1 MESQAENYEEY
12 FLFKFK
18 NLFETFINDSILNI
32 TDDKIKKNLN
42 DILQILNKLDY
53 SKIMIK
59 YAKNEELYFNL
70 KNFNIDNKNVNIKLW
85 NLMPKINLY
94 YIILNYDSNNRKKL
108 LSLLDMMYCSSISY
122 LKVIETTDE
131 DGFNPYKIVGEYS
144 KHLSV
149 DEMYEGVEIK
159 KPDTYEFL
167 MNQILENFNLNDNLK
182 NVNSTNIDDATKN
195 INTFLDNSNDNASSN
210 VIASMLSGIKEE
222 ILNLKND
229 TTANDNGEGIKKIFN
244 IAKRISEKSFNNID
258 KKNVNPLQLWD
269 LTTQLA
275 VSTTKSDAI
284 EIFGDVVR
292 NQIIDK
298 MKEVNKN

>member
-12 FLFKFK
+12 FLSKFK
-18 NLFETFINDSILNI
+18 NLFETFINDSINNI
-32 TDDKIKKNLN
+32 TDSKIKDNLN
-42 DILQILNKLDY
+42 DIKQILSKLDY

-70 KNFNIDNKNVNIKLW
+70 KNYNKDKMSNSKLW

-94 YIILNYDSNNRKKL
+94 HIIVNYNDTNRNKL
-108 LSLLDMMYCSSISY
+108 LALLDTMYCSSISY

-131 DGFNPYKIVGEYS
+131 EGFNPYKIVGEYS

-195 INTFLDNSNDNASSN
+195 INNFLDKSNDNASAN
-210 VIASMLSGIKEE
+210 VITSMLSGIKEE

-229 TTANDNGEGIKKIFN
+229 STANDNGEGIKKIFD

-298 MKEVNKN
+298 MNEVNKS